1 MWTRTEISE
10 LAQTLNAFQLEEIL
24 NDSELEAI
32 PSTAIPNLRSHL
44 FEPKHNRN
52 VSDFLDSLD
61 IKPLKEKTIT
71 LQNICKELD
80 MYAWLNEITSKLR
93 LADIFLWVGFS
104 FLMRKT
110 TEEGEELKYMFAARE
125 LAYERTKAFNEE
137 GLAEFVDRFKTKTEA
152 DILQGL
158 FKNKEANADSISG
171 FQPYKLV
178 SAYVW
183 IR

>member
-1 MWTRTEISE
+1 M
-10 LAQTLNAFQLEEIL
+10 F
-24 NDSELEAI
+24 
-32 PSTAIPNLRSHL
+32 
-44 FEPKHNRN
+44 
-52 VSDFLDSLD
+52 
-61 IKPLKEKTIT
+61 
-71 LQNICKELD
+71 
-80 MYAWLNEITSKLR
+80 AWLAEITSKLR

-110 TEEGEELKYMFAARE
+110 TEEGEDLKYMFAARE
-125 LAYERTKAFNEE
+125 LAYERTKVYNEE

-171 FQPYKLV
+171 FQPYKLI